1 MPRLTKDQAQETLRR
16 IGFGA
21 VFAGAPPDFFTLSSS
36 DVEALLAEADLVK
49 YRKPKTANGSR
60 ARYFYEYLART
71 ARKEG

>member
-1 MPRLTKDQAQETLRR
+1 MPRMTKNQAQEILRR
-16 IGFGA
+16 IGCSA
-21 VFAGAPPDFFTLSSS
+21 MPDFHSLPSEQ
-36 DVEALLAEADLVK
+36 VAQVLMEADLVK